1 MTESPKNPDR
11 WTTVLKKALQW
22 AIALA
27 AYAFLIYTL
36 CTFDH
41 YPDLL
46 RLFRQTSAPHFLAL
60 TACLLL
66 MPVNLLL
73 EAWKWQTLLKTIEPL
88 TLRNAFRQV
97 CYGMA
102 GAFVT
107 PYRIGDYPSR
117 VLLLRDKKHYLPAIS
132 MAAVGS
138 IALTAVILMLGLPAF
153 ALSFT
158 NYQALFTGDSRR
170 YLWLTMLLLGLLLL
184 LLALTPVIG
193 KRYNIKYS
201 DCGIILLQS
210 LLRYICF
217 SLQLWLILYACGVQ
231 LPFMV
236 ALVSIP
242 LYYLFVTVTPNMPA
256 ADIGIRGAWAVLVFG
271 QYMHDVQANIIMATT
286 CLWFINTLL
295 PVLFGAVGIRC
306 SKSA

>member
-1 MTESPKNPDR
+1 MAAREVNTI
-11 WTTVLKKALQW
+11 LKKVLQW
-22 AIALA
+22 AIMLA

-36 CTFDH
+36 CSFDH
-41 YPDLL
+41 YSDFLL
-46 RLFRQTSAPHFLAL
+46 FFRQTSALHYLAL
-60 TACLLL
+60 VACLLL

-73 EAWKWQTLLKTIEPL
+73 EAWKWQTLLKTVEPQ

-107 PYRIGDYPSR
+107 PYRIGDYPAR
-117 VLLLRDKKHYLPAIS
+117 VLLLKDKNHYLPAIT

-138 IALTAVILMLGLPAF
+138 VALTAVILMLGIPAF

-158 NYQALFTGDSRR
+158 NYQAFSIWNSQT
-170 YLWLTMLLLGLLLL
+170 YLWLISLLLCILLLV
-184 LLALTPVIG
+184 LALVPFMG
-193 KRYNIKYS
+193 KRYGIKYS

-210 LLRYICF
+210 LFRYICF
-217 SLQLWLILYACGVQ
+217 SLQLWLMLYACGVS
-231 LPFMV
+231 LPLTV

-256 ADIGIRGAWAVLVFG
+256 ADIGIRGAWAVFVFG
-271 QYMHDVQANIIMATT
+271 QYIHDVQANIILATT

-295 PVLFGAVGIRC
+295 PVLFGIVGIKC

>member
-1 MTESPKNPDR
+1 MTESPKNPNR

-46 RLFRQTSAPHFLAL
+46 RLFRQTSAPHFLAMA
-60 TACLLL
+60 ACFLL
-66 MPVNLLL
+66 MPLNLLL

-117 VLLLRDKKHYLPAIS
+117 VLLLKDKNHYLPAIT

-138 IALTAVILMLGLPAF
+138 IALTAVILMLGMPAF

-158 NYQALFTGDSRR
+158 NYQALFTGNSRT
-170 YLWLTMLLLGLLLL
+170 YLWLTILLLGLLLL
-184 LLALTPVIG
+184 LLALAPVIG
-193 KRYNIKYS
+193 KRYGIKYS

-217 SLQLWLILYACGVQ
+217 SLQLWLILYACGVS
-231 LPFMV
+231 LPLMV

-295 PVLFGAVGIRC
+295 PVLFGAVGIKC

>member
-1 MTESPKNPDR
+1 MTESPKNPNR

-27 AYAFLIYTL
+27 AYVFLIYTL

-60 TACLLL
+60 IACLLL

-88 TLRNAFRQV
+88 TIRNAFRQV

-117 VLLLRDKKHYLPAIS
+117 VLLLKDKNHYLPAIS

-158 NYQALFTGDSRR
+158 NYQALFTGNSRR

-184 LLALTPVIG
+184 LLALAPVIG
-193 KRYNIKYS
+193 KRYGIKYS

-217 SLQLWLILYACGVQ
+217 SLQLWLLLYACGVQ

-295 PVLFGAVGIRC
+295 PVLFGAVGIKC

>member
-1 MTESPKNPDR
+1 MAAREVNTI
-11 WTTVLKKALQW
+11 LKKVLQW
-22 AIALA
+22 AIMLA

-36 CTFDH
+36 CSFDH
-41 YPDLL
+41 YSDFLL
-46 RLFRQTSAPHFLAL
+46 FFRQTSALHYLAL
-60 TACLLL
+60 VACLLL

-73 EAWKWQTLLKTIEPL
+73 EAWKWQTLLKTVEPQ

-117 VLLLRDKKHYLPAIS
+117 VLLLKDKNHYLPAIT

-138 IALTAVILMLGLPAF
+138 VALTAVILMLGIPAF

-158 NYQALFTGDSRR
+158 NYQAFSTWNSQT
-170 YLWLTMLLLGLLLL
+170 YLWLISLLLCILLLVL
-184 LLALTPVIG
+184 LLVPLMG
-193 KRYNIKYS
+193 KRYSIKYS

-210 LLRYICF
+210 LFRYICF
-217 SLQLWLILYACGVQ
+217 SLQLWLILYACGVS
-231 LPFMV
+231 LPLTV

-256 ADIGIRGAWAVLVFG
+256 ADIGIRGAWAVFVFG
-271 QYMHDVQANIIMATT
+271 QYIHDVQANIILATT

-295 PVLFGAVGIRC
+295 PVLFGIVGIKC

>member
-1 MTESPKNPDR
+1 MTERQKYPNQ

-41 YPDLL
+41 YPDIM
-46 RLFRQTSAPHFLAL
+46 RLFRHASATHLLAL
-60 TACLLL
+60 TACFLL

-88 TLRNAFRQV
+88 TIRNAFRQV

-107 PYRIGDYPSR
+107 PYRIGDYPAR
-117 VLLLRDKKHYLPAIS
+117 VLLLKDKNHYLPAIS

-153 ALSFT
+153 AISLI
-158 NYQALFTGDSRR
+158 NYQAFFSGSSRT
-170 YLWLTMLLLGLLLL
+170 YLWLTMLLLGLFLL
-184 LLALTPVIG
+184 LLALAPIVG
-193 KRYNIKYS
+193 KRYGIKYS

-210 LLRYICF
+210 LLRYFCF
-217 SLQLWLILYACGVQ
+217 SLQLWLTLAACGVV
-231 LPFMV
+231 LPPLV

-271 QYMHDVQANIIMATT
+271 QYIHDVQANIILATT
-286 CLWFINTLL
+286 CLWLINTLL
-295 PVLFGAVGIRC
+295 PVLLGAVGVKC

>member
-1 MTESPKNPDR
+1 M
-11 WTTVLKKALQW
+11 QW
-22 AIALA
+22 AIALI

-41 YPDLL
+41 YADLQI
-46 RLFRQTSAPHFLAL
+46 LFLQASYRQFLAL
-60 TACLLL
+60 VFCLLL
-66 MPVNLLL
+66 MPLNLFL
-73 EAWKWQTLLKTIEPL
+73 EAWKWQTLLKPIEPTPL
-88 TLRNAFRQV
+88 CDAFRQV

-107 PYRIGDYPSR
+107 PYRIGDYPAR
-117 VLLLRDKKHYLPAIS
+117 ALLLKNRTHYLPAIT

-138 IALTAVILMLGLPAF
+138 IALTAVILMLGIPAF

-158 NYQALFTGDSRR
+158 DYQAFSTWNSQT
-170 YLWLTMLLLGLLLL
+170 YLWLISMLLCILLLV
-184 LLALTPVIG
+184 LALVPFMG
-193 KRYNIKYS
+193 KRYGIKYS

-217 SLQLWLILYACGVQ
+217 SLQLWLILYACGVK
-231 LPFMV
+231 LPLMV

-242 LYYLFVTVTPNMPA
+242 LYYLFVTITPNMPA
-256 ADIGIRGAWAVLVFG
+256 ADVGIRGAWAVLVFG
-271 QYMHDVQANIIMATT
+271 QYTHDVQANIIMATT
-286 CLWFINTLL
+286 CLWLINTLL

>member
-1 MTESPKNPDR
+1 MTERQKYPNQ
-11 WTTVLKKALQW
+11 WTIVLKKALQW

-46 RLFRQTSAPHFLAL
+46 RLFRQASATHFLAL
-60 TACLLL
+60 TACFLL

-88 TLRNAFRQV
+88 TIRNAFQQV

-117 VLLLRDKKHYLPAIS
+117 VLLWKDKNHYLPAIT

-138 IALTAVILMLGLPAF
+138 IALTAVILMLGIPAF

-158 NYQALFTGDSRR
+158 NYQVFSTWNSQT
-170 YLWLTMLLLGLLLL
+170 YLWLISMLLCILLLVL
-184 LLALTPVIG
+184 SLVPFMG
-193 KRYNIKYS
+193 KRYCIKYS

-210 LLRYICF
+210 LLRYLCF
-217 SLQLWLILYACGVQ
+217 SLQLWLMLYACGV
-231 LPFMV
+231 LLSPMV
-236 ALVSIP
+236 AIVSIP
-242 LYYLFVTVTPNMPA
+242 LYYLFVTVTPNMPI
-256 ADIGIRGAWAVLVFG
+256 ADVGIRGAWAVFVFG
-271 QYMHDVQANIIMATT
+271 QYMPDVEASIVLATT
-286 CLWFINTLL
+286 CLWIINTLL
-295 PVLFGAVGIRC
+295 PVLFGAVGVRY
-306 SKSA
+306 SRSA

>member
-1 MTESPKNPDR
+1 MTESPKNPNR

-46 RLFRQTSAPHFLAL
+46 RLFRQTSAPHFLAMA
-60 TACLLL
+60 ACLLL

-73 EAWKWQTLLKTIEPL
+73 EAWKWQTLLRTIEPL

-117 VLLLRDKKHYLPAIS
+117 VLLLKDKNHYLPAIT

-158 NYQALFTGDSRR
+158 NYQALFTGNSRM

-184 LLALTPVIG
+184 LLALAPVIG
-193 KRYNIKYS
+193 KRYGIKYS

-236 ALVSIP
+236 ALISIP

-256 ADIGIRGAWAVLVFG
+256 ADIGIRGTWAVLVFG
-271 QYMHDVQANIIMATT
+271 QYMHDVQAHIIMATT

-295 PVLFGAVGIRC
+295 PVLFGAVGIKC